1 MKLDLT
7 DLSSIEE
14 KKTPFRVVP
23 ITDAAKL
30 ETHLQ
35 YVKRVSGEI
44 KALNIEKRPIST
56 EQSESTKR
64 LLSMSEEE
72 LKAYRNRPLPKY
84 EDWKR
89 EDDAEKVFSTH
100 KADHETIMATKSIR
114 HTNHGNRIGDAVSE
128 GGSAFGH
135 RKDQAVDAFMETK
148 TILSPIENH
157 FVREGHVDVPLSFKT
172 VNKRPLWRRILDGKW
187 IWSAEDY
194 KAESWRDSK

>member
-1 MKLDLT
+1 MKLDLM
-7 DLSSIEE
+7 DISSIEE

-35 YVKRVSGEI
+35 YVKRVSEEL
-44 KALNIEKRPIST
+44 KSLNIEKRPIST

-100 KADHETIMATKSIR
+100 KADHETVMATESIR
-114 HTNHGNRIGDAVSE
+114 HTNHGNRIGDAISE
-128 GGSAFGH
+128 ELSGIPLEVKEKAIEQMM
-135 RKDQAVDAFMETK
+135 KPMPN
-148 TILSPIENH
+148 SPIENH
-157 FVREGHVDVPLSFKT
+157 YLRIGHIHSYPEAEKT
-172 VNKRPLWRRILDGKW
+172 KRSLWRRILDARWVWTEVGFKP
-187 IWSAEDY
+187 S
-194 KAESWRDSK
+194 SWRDSE